1 MVTGM
6 KTVFSPLSMA
16 SMHRLATN
24 SRFKPCLFESLS
36 FAFKGPA
43 STADARKSPSTVD
56 GMQTVKAILG
66 CSIERAW

>member
-6 KTVFSPLSMA
+6 KTVFSPLSIA

-24 SRFKPCLFESLS
+24 SRFKPCLFESLAS
-36 FAFKGPA
+36 MGPA

>member
-1 MVTGM
+1 MMTGM
-6 KTVFSPLSMA
+6 NTVFSPLSIA
-16 SMHRLATN
+16 SIHRRATN
-24 SRFKPCLFESLS
+24 SRFKPCLLGSRSLT
-36 FAFKGPA
+36 GPT

>member
-6 KTVFSPLSMA
+6 KTVFSPISIA

-24 SRFKPCLFESLS
+24 SRFKPCLFESS
-36 FAFKGPA
+36 FASTGPA

-56 GMQTVKAILG
+56 GMQTVKAIFG